1 MRDYTQLA
9 CEERYQIYSLLKAG
23 HRPSEIAR
31 LIKRHKST
39 VSRELRRNRGQRGYR
54 PALAQRLAVDR
65 RAHCAGNARRFGTR
79 HWRLV
84 QRLIQWQWS
93 PEQIA
98 GRLDLLKRFSI
109 SPERIY
115 RYVLVD
121 KKAGGSL
128 YRHLRCQR
136 IRKKRYGCPS
146 RQGQWPDRLSIEQ
159 RPAIVDRRARIG
171 DWELDTV
178 FGKGHGRCLLSM
190 NDRRSRLTLLSKLPR
205 RCPRKL
211 ARAGIRL
218 LRRLKRKVHTLTADR
233 GGEFALHKLI
243 AKALKAKFYFAH
255 AYAAWERGTNENSNG
270 LLRQYLPKGKDFAA
284 VSSAMLRFVMNR
296 LNHRPRKCLGWRT
309 PYEVFFNLKPVA
321 L

>member
-1 MRDYTQLA
+1 MRHYTQLA

-23 HRPSEIAR
+23 HCPSEIAC

-54 PALAQRLAVDR
+54 PGLAQRLAVSR

-79 HWRLV
+79 HWHLV

-115 RYVLVD
+115 RYVLTD
-121 KKAGGSL
+121 KHAGGAL

-159 RPAIVDRRARIG
+159 RPAIVERRARIG

-190 NDRRSRLTLLSKLPR
+190 NERRSRFTLLSKLPR
-205 RCPRKL
+205 RCPRSL
-211 ARAGIRL
+211 ARASIRW
-218 LRRLKRKVHTLTADR
+218 LRKLGRKVHTLTADR